1 MWNSAAPM
9 LKALALQNNTPPY
22 KVKNMELRK
31 LIINGLFGHFNHVVK
46 FKDKNITIITAP
58 NGYGKTVCLKV
69 IDSIFNR
76 KISFLCDLQ
85 FSEIELHTSD
95 GLLTISKNMEETPS
109 TIVLGHSDVDEKHEY
124 ERDLDFS
131 RNKKMSI
138 SALEDHIPFIHRIG
152 AREWEDHRTEEVYS
166 LDEALE
172 KFAEYLPDELTSK
185 SFPSWYVK
193 FSGSLNVHF
202 IQDQRLIQRMIS
214 SDRHRRKRFIDTIEK
229 YADELS
235 GLISQS
241 GMRSSHVSQQLD
253 STFPERLLRKDAN
266 FIPMGVENLIIE
278 LKKLQK
284 KRTNLSSFNLLSAQ
298 HLPALHV
305 LDDITNEDTK
315 VLTLY
320 VQDTKEKLSS
330 YDDIYKKIELFS
342 RILNNK
348 RLSFKKIKINSDSG
362 FSFETEKKRDLKLTQ
377 LSSGEQHQV
386 VLLYELIFKTERN
399 VLVLIDE
406 PEISLHVAWQ
416 KEFLKDLQEI
426 INIQNMPVVIAT
438 HSPQIIDGNWDLT
451 VDLESGV
458 MQ

>member
-1 MWNSAAPM
+1 
-9 LKALALQNNTPPY
+9 
-22 KVKNMELRK
+22 MELRK

-46 FKDKNITIITAP
+46 FKDGNITIITAP

-69 IDSIFNR
+69 IDSIFN
-76 KISFLCDLQ
+76 KKLSFLCDLQ
-85 FSEIELHTSD
+85 FSEIELHTSE
-95 GLLTISKNMEETPS
+95 GLLTISKNMDEAPS
-109 TIVLGHSDVDEKHEY
+109 TIVLGHSDEDEKHEY
-124 ERDLDFS
+124 ERDFDFA

-138 SALEDHIPFIHRIG
+138 SGIERHIPFIHRIG
-152 AREWEDHRTEEVYS
+152 AREWEDHRTEVVYS
-166 LDEALE
+166 LDEVLE
-172 KFAEYLPDELTSK
+172 KFAEYLPDEFTSK
-185 SFPSWYVK
+185 SFPPWYLE
-193 FSGSLNVHF
+193 FSNSLNVHF
-202 IQDQRLIQRMIS
+202 IQDQRLIQRKIY
-214 SDRHRRKRFIDTIEK
+214 SDRHRSKSFIDTIEK

-235 GLISQS
+235 DLISQS
-241 GMRSSHVSQQLD
+241 GIRSSHVSQQLD
-253 STFPERLLRKDAN
+253 TTFPERLLRKDAN
-266 FIPMGVENLIIE
+266 FVPMEVEKLKIE
-278 LKKLQK
+278 LKELQE
-284 KRTNLSSFNLLSAQ
+284 KRTDLSSFNLLSSAQ

-348 RLSFKKIKINSDSG
+348 RLSFKKIKINSEAG
-362 FSFETEKKRDLKLTQ
+362 FSFETEKNRALKLTQ

-386 VLLYELIFKTERN
+386 VLLYELIFKTEQN

-451 VDLESGV
+451 VDLEGGV
-458 MQ
+458 IQ

>member
-1 MWNSAAPM
+1 
-9 LKALALQNNTPPY
+9 
-22 KVKNMELRK
+22 MELRK

-46 FKDKNITIITAP
+46 FKDGNITIITAP

-76 KISFLCDLQ
+76 KLSFLCDLQ
-85 FSEIELHTSD
+85 FTLIELHTSE

-109 TIVLGHSDVDEKHEY
+109 TILLGHSDVDEKHEY
-124 ERDLDFS
+124 QRDYDFT
-131 RNKKMSI
+131 RNKNISI
-138 SALEDHIPFIHRIG
+138 NGIEHHIPFMHRISP
-152 AREWEDHRTEEVYS
+152 REWEDHRTEEIYT

-172 KFAEYLPDELTSK
+172 KFAEYLPDEFTAK
-185 SFPSWYVK
+185 SYPQWYLD
-193 FSGSLNVHF
+193 FSDSLNAHF
-202 IQDQRLIQRMIS
+202 IQDQRLIQRKIYTE
-214 SDRHRRKRFIDTIEK
+214 RHRRKSFIDTIEK

-235 GLISQS
+235 ELIGQS
-241 GMRSSHVSQQLD
+241 GIRSSHASQQLD
-253 STFPERLLRKDAN
+253 TTFPERLLRKDSD
-266 FIPMGVENLIIE
+266 FVPMEVEELKEE
-278 LKKLQK
+278 LKKLQE
-284 KRTNLSSFNLLSAQ
+284 KRSDLSNFNLLSSSQ

-320 VQDTKEKLSS
+320 VQDTNEKLSS
-330 YDDIYKKIELFS
+330 YDEIYRKIELFS
-342 RILNNK
+342 RILNSK
-348 RLSFKKIKINSDSG
+348 RLSFKKIIIDAKNG
-362 FSFETEKKRDLKLTQ
+362 FSFETEKNRALKLTQ

-386 VLLYELIFKTERN
+386 VLLYELIFKTEKN

-458 MQ
+458 I